1 MKIASRQDL
10 AQAFSSHVIREGPI
24 DEKYK
29 GIAAIFSF
37 QQITQTN
44 RQWVSREQMWPA
56 QLPQATFARL
66 SSVGRGESYW
76 VMLNTL
82 ARSCASNGHQKD
94 LKKPSNMKNLGA
106 R

>member
-56 QLPQATFARL
+56 QLPQQPSHGCRRL
-66 SSVGRGESYW
+66 VEVNHTG
-76 VMLNTL
+76 
-82 ARSCASNGHQKD
+82 
-94 LKKPSNMKNLGA
+94 
-106 R
+106 